1 MIRQYINTLYIRERR
16 EEVAQ
21 FFQVFILVG
30 DTWNEDVTN
39 PYRLVDLAQ
48 IAGTIQYILIG
59 MKREPE
65 NIQTLGEMI
74 KDFDLDVKIAEGGQ
88 EAIDIIDSCTPDII
102 LLDLMM
108 PRVNGWDVI
117 DHVRKK
123 YSKNEMV
130 IIVVSLLNNKDNIDE
145 CYELGVNDYI
155 TKPVIKARLTSSI
168 ESHLRNLSRN

>member
-1 MIRQYINTLYIRERR
+1 MIMNKYKVLI
-16 EEVAQ
+16 
-21 FFQVFILVG
+21 
-30 DTWNEDVTN
+30 
-39 PYRLVDLAQ
+39 VDD
-48 IAGTIQYILIG
+48 I
-59 MKREPE
+59 PE

-88 EAIDIIDSCTPDII
+88 DAIDIIDSYTPDII

-108 PRVNGWDVI
+108 PHVNGWDVI
-117 DHVRKK
+117 EYVRKK

>member
-1 MIRQYINTLYIRERR
+1 MIMNKYKVLI
-16 EEVAQ
+16 
-21 FFQVFILVG
+21 
-30 DTWNEDVTN
+30 
-39 PYRLVDLAQ
+39 VDD
-48 IAGTIQYILIG
+48 I
-59 MKREPE
+59 PE
-65 NIQTLGEMI
+65 NIQNLGEMI

-88 EAIDIIDSCTPDII
+88 EAIDIIDSYTPDII

-108 PRVNGWDVI
+108 PHVNGWDVI
-117 DHVRKK
+117 DHVREK

-168 ESHLRNLSRN
+168 ESHLRKLSRN

>member
-1 MIRQYINTLYIRERR
+1 MIMNKYKVLI
-16 EEVAQ
+16 
-21 FFQVFILVG
+21 
-30 DTWNEDVTN
+30 
-39 PYRLVDLAQ
+39 VDD
-48 IAGTIQYILIG
+48 I
-59 MKREPE
+59 PE

-88 EAIDIIDSCTPDII
+88 EAIDIIDSYTPDII
-102 LLDLMM
+102 LLDLIM
-108 PRVNGWDVI
+108 PHVNGWDVI
-117 DHVRKK
+117 DYVRKK

>member
-1 MIRQYINTLYIRERR
+1 MIMNKYKVLI
-16 EEVAQ
+16 
-21 FFQVFILVG
+21 
-30 DTWNEDVTN
+30 
-39 PYRLVDLAQ
+39 VDD
-48 IAGTIQYILIG
+48 I
-59 MKREPE
+59 PE

-74 KDFDLDVKIAEGGQ
+74 RDFDLDVKIAEGGQ
-88 EAIDIIDSCTPDII
+88 EAIDIIDSYTPDII

-108 PRVNGWDVI
+108 PHVNGWDVI
-117 DHVRKK
+117 DYVREK

>member
-1 MIRQYINTLYIRERR
+1 MNKYKVLI
-16 EEVAQ
+16 
-21 FFQVFILVG
+21 
-30 DTWNEDVTN
+30 
-39 PYRLVDLAQ
+39 VDD
-48 IAGTIQYILIG
+48 I
-59 MKREPE
+59 PE

-88 EAIDIIDSCTPDII
+88 DAIDIIDSYTPDII

-108 PRVNGWDVI
+108 PHVNGWDVI
-117 DHVRKK
+117 DYVREK

>member
-1 MIRQYINTLYIRERR
+1 MNKYKVLI
-16 EEVAQ
+16 
-21 FFQVFILVG
+21 
-30 DTWNEDVTN
+30 
-39 PYRLVDLAQ
+39 VDD
-48 IAGTIQYILIG
+48 I
-59 MKREPE
+59 PE

-88 EAIDIIDSCTPDII
+88 DAIDIIDSYTPDII

-108 PRVNGWDVI
+108 PHVNGWDVI
-117 DHVRKK
+117 DYVRKK

-168 ESHLRNLSRN
+168 ESRLRNLSRN

>member
-1 MIRQYINTLYIRERR
+1 MIMNKYKVLI
-16 EEVAQ
+16 
-21 FFQVFILVG
+21 
-30 DTWNEDVTN
+30 
-39 PYRLVDLAQ
+39 VDD
-48 IAGTIQYILIG
+48 IH
-59 MKREPE
+59 E

>member
-1 MIRQYINTLYIRERR
+1 MNKYKVLI
-16 EEVAQ
+16 
-21 FFQVFILVG
+21 
-30 DTWNEDVTN
+30 
-39 PYRLVDLAQ
+39 VDD
-48 IAGTIQYILIG
+48 I
-59 MKREPE
+59 PE

-74 KDFDLDVKIAEGGQ
+74 TDFDLDVKIAEGGQ
-88 EAIDIIDSCTPDII
+88 EAIDIIDSYTPDII

-117 DHVRKK
+117 DHVREK

>member
-1 MIRQYINTLYIRERR
+1 MNKYKVLI
-16 EEVAQ
+16 
-21 FFQVFILVG
+21 
-30 DTWNEDVTN
+30 
-39 PYRLVDLAQ
+39 VDD
-48 IAGTIQYILIG
+48 I
-59 MKREPE
+59 PE

-88 EAIDIIDSCTPDII
+88 DAIDIIDSYTPDII

-108 PRVNGWDVI
+108 PHVNGWDVI
-117 DHVRKK
+117 GYVRKK

-168 ESHLRNLSRN
+168 ESHLRNLSRD

>member
-1 MIRQYINTLYIRERR
+1 MIMNKYKVLI
-16 EEVAQ
+16 
-21 FFQVFILVG
+21 
-30 DTWNEDVTN
+30 
-39 PYRLVDLAQ
+39 VDD
-48 IAGTIQYILIG
+48 I
-59 MKREPE
+59 PE

-88 EAIDIIDSCTPDII
+88 EAIDIIDSYTPDII

-117 DHVRKK
+117 DHVREK

-155 TKPVIKARLTSSI
+155 NKPVIKARLTSSI

>member
-1 MIRQYINTLYIRERR
+1 M
-16 EEVAQ
+16 
-21 FFQVFILVG
+21 
-30 DTWNEDVTN
+30 TN
-39 PYRLVDLAQ
+39 YKVLIVDD
-48 IAGTIQYILIG
+48 I
-59 MKREPE
+59 PE

-88 EAIDIIDSCTPDII
+88 EAIDIIDSYTPDII

-108 PRVNGWDVI
+108 PHVNGWDVI
-117 DHVRKK
+117 DYVRKK

>member
-1 MIRQYINTLYIRERR
+1 MNMDKYKVLI
-16 EEVAQ
+16 
-21 FFQVFILVG
+21 
-30 DTWNEDVTN
+30 
-39 PYRLVDLAQ
+39 VDD
-48 IAGTIQYILIG
+48 I
-59 MKREPE
+59 PE

-88 EAIDIIDSCTPDII
+88 EAINIIDTYTPDII

-117 DHVRKK
+117 DHVREK

-130 IIVVSLLNNKDNIDE
+130 IIVVSLLSNKDNIDE
-145 CYELGVNDYI
+145 CYELGANDYI
-155 TKPVIKARLTSSI
+155 IKPVIKARLTSSI

>member
-1 MIRQYINTLYIRERR
+1 MNKYKVLI
-16 EEVAQ
+16 
-21 FFQVFILVG
+21 
-30 DTWNEDVTN
+30 
-39 PYRLVDLAQ
+39 VDD
-48 IAGTIQYILIG
+48 I
-59 MKREPE
+59 PE

-88 EAIDIIDSCTPDII
+88 EAIDIIDSYTPDII

-108 PRVNGWDVI
+108 PHVNGWDVI
-117 DHVRKK
+117 DHVREK

-130 IIVVSLLNNKDNIDE
+130 IIVVSLLNNKNNIDE

>member
-1 MIRQYINTLYIRERR
+1 MNKYKVLI
-16 EEVAQ
+16 
-21 FFQVFILVG
+21 
-30 DTWNEDVTN
+30 
-39 PYRLVDLAQ
+39 VDD
-48 IAGTIQYILIG
+48 I
-59 MKREPE
+59 PE

-74 KDFDLDVKIAEGGQ
+74 KEFDLDVKIAEGGQ
-88 EAIDIIDSCTPDII
+88 EAIDIIDSYTPDII

-108 PRVNGWDVI
+108 PHVNGWDVI
-117 DHVRKK
+117 DHVREK

>member
-1 MIRQYINTLYIRERR
+1 MNKYKVLI
-16 EEVAQ
+16 
-21 FFQVFILVG
+21 
-30 DTWNEDVTN
+30 
-39 PYRLVDLAQ
+39 VDD
-48 IAGTIQYILIG
+48 I
-59 MKREPE
+59 PE

-88 EAIDIIDSCTPDII
+88 EAIDIIDSYTPDII

-108 PRVNGWDVI
+108 PHVNGWDVI
-117 DHVRKK
+117 DHVREK

-155 TKPVIKARLTSSI
+155 TKPVTKARLTSSI

>member
-1 MIRQYINTLYIRERR
+1 MIMNKYKVLI
-16 EEVAQ
+16 
-21 FFQVFILVG
+21 
-30 DTWNEDVTN
+30 
-39 PYRLVDLAQ
+39 VDD
-48 IAGTIQYILIG
+48 I
-59 MKREPE
+59 PE

-108 PRVNGWDVI
+108 PRVNGCDVI
-117 DHVRKK
+117 EHVRKK

>member
-1 MIRQYINTLYIRERR
+1 MNKYKVLI
-16 EEVAQ
+16 
-21 FFQVFILVG
+21 
-30 DTWNEDVTN
+30 
-39 PYRLVDLAQ
+39 VDD
-48 IAGTIQYILIG
+48 I
-59 MKREPE
+59 PE

-88 EAIDIIDSCTPDII
+88 DAIDIIDSYTPDII

-108 PRVNGWDVI
+108 PHVNGWDVI
-117 DHVRKK
+117 DHVREK

>member
-1 MIRQYINTLYIRERR
+1 MNKYKVLI
-16 EEVAQ
+16 
-21 FFQVFILVG
+21 
-30 DTWNEDVTN
+30 
-39 PYRLVDLAQ
+39 VDDS
-48 IAGTIQYILIG
+48 
-59 MKREPE
+59 PE

>member
-1 MIRQYINTLYIRERR
+1 MNKYKVLI
-16 EEVAQ
+16 
-21 FFQVFILVG
+21 
-30 DTWNEDVTN
+30 
-39 PYRLVDLAQ
+39 VDD
-48 IAGTIQYILIG
+48 I
-59 MKREPE
+59 PE

-155 TKPVIKARLTSSI
+155 IKPVIKARLTSSI

>member
-1 MIRQYINTLYIRERR
+1 MNKYKVLI
-16 EEVAQ
+16 
-21 FFQVFILVG
+21 
-30 DTWNEDVTN
+30 
-39 PYRLVDLAQ
+39 VDD
-48 IAGTIQYILIG
+48 I
-59 MKREPE
+59 PE

-88 EAIDIIDSCTPDII
+88 DAIDIIDSYTPDII

-108 PRVNGWDVI
+108 PHVNGWDVI
-117 DHVRKK
+117 DYVRKK

>member
-1 MIRQYINTLYIRERR
+1 MIMNKYKVLI
-16 EEVAQ
+16 
-21 FFQVFILVG
+21 
-30 DTWNEDVTN
+30 
-39 PYRLVDLAQ
+39 VDD
-48 IAGTIQYILIG
+48 I
-59 MKREPE
+59 PE
-65 NIQTLGEMI
+65 NIQNLGEMI

-88 EAIDIIDSCTPDII
+88 EAIDIIDSYTPDII

-117 DHVRKK
+117 DHVREK

-168 ESHLRNLSRN
+168 ESHLKNLNKNQI

>member
-1 MIRQYINTLYIRERR
+1 MIMNKYKVLI
-16 EEVAQ
+16 
-21 FFQVFILVG
+21 
-30 DTWNEDVTN
+30 
-39 PYRLVDLAQ
+39 VDD
-48 IAGTIQYILIG
+48 I
-59 MKREPE
+59 PE

-74 KDFDLDVKIAEGGQ
+74 KDFNLDVKIAEGGQ

>member
-1 MIRQYINTLYIRERR
+1 MIMNKYKVLI
-16 EEVAQ
+16 
-21 FFQVFILVG
+21 
-30 DTWNEDVTN
+30 
-39 PYRLVDLAQ
+39 VDD
-48 IAGTIQYILIG
+48 I
-59 MKREPE
+59 PE

-88 EAIDIIDSCTPDII
+88 DAIDIIDSYTLDII

-108 PRVNGWDVI
+108 PHVNGWDVI
-117 DHVRKK
+117 DYVRKK

-168 ESHLRNLSRN
+168 ESHLRNLSKN

>member
-1 MIRQYINTLYIRERR
+1 MIMNKYKVLI
-16 EEVAQ
+16 
-21 FFQVFILVG
+21 
-30 DTWNEDVTN
+30 
-39 PYRLVDLAQ
+39 VDD
-48 IAGTIQYILIG
+48 I
-59 MKREPE
+59 PE

-88 EAIDIIDSCTPDII
+88 EAIDIIDSYTPDII

-108 PRVNGWDVI
+108 PHVNGWDVI
-117 DHVRKK
+117 DYVREK

-168 ESHLRNLSRN
+168 ESHLRNLSKN

>member
-1 MIRQYINTLYIRERR
+1 MNKYKVLI
-16 EEVAQ
+16 
-21 FFQVFILVG
+21 
-30 DTWNEDVTN
+30 
-39 PYRLVDLAQ
+39 VDD
-48 IAGTIQYILIG
+48 I
-59 MKREPE
+59 PE

-123 YSKNEMV
+123 YSKNELV

>member
-1 MIRQYINTLYIRERR
+1 MIMNKYKVLI
-16 EEVAQ
+16 
-21 FFQVFILVG
+21 
-30 DTWNEDVTN
+30 
-39 PYRLVDLAQ
+39 VDD
-48 IAGTIQYILIG
+48 I
-59 MKREPE
+59 PE
-65 NIQTLGEMI
+65 NIQNLGEMI

-88 EAIDIIDSCTPDII
+88 EAIDIIDSYTPDII

-117 DHVRKK
+117 EHVREK

-145 CYELGVNDYI
+145 CYNMGINDYI

-168 ESHLRNLSRN
+168 ESHLKNLNKNQI

>member
-1 MIRQYINTLYIRERR
+1 MNKYKVLI
-16 EEVAQ
+16 
-21 FFQVFILVG
+21 
-30 DTWNEDVTN
+30 
-39 PYRLVDLAQ
+39 VDD
-48 IAGTIQYILIG
+48 I
-59 MKREPE
+59 PE

-130 IIVVSLLNNKDNIDE
+130 IIVVSMLNNKDNIDE

>member
-1 MIRQYINTLYIRERR
+1 MNKYKVLI
-16 EEVAQ
+16 
-21 FFQVFILVG
+21 
-30 DTWNEDVTN
+30 
-39 PYRLVDLAQ
+39 VDD
-48 IAGTIQYILIG
+48 I
-59 MKREPE
+59 PE

-74 KDFDLDVKIAEGGQ
+74 KDFNLDVKIAEGGQ